1 MAEFS
6 ELIKNFDKIRDY
18 MRDFYVYGFKCR
30 DDFKQKSSRTYDN
43 EKRRIESYLGDYIKW
58 DTTNKN
64 KCVFV
69 SLYSSEITQN
79 PLYSAWKSK
88 SFTNNDIMLHFYI
101 LKLLSAGKS
110 LKIDELTD
118 KICVET
124 GLCIDPQTVRIK
136 ANEYVKEGILT
147 TAKHGKALYYNLS
160 TFSLSKFKDVYNEL
174 IDAVKY
180 FQEAAPLGVIG
191 SFILDNYN
199 ENNDIFKFKHHFIVH
214 TLEDKILLEILKAMH
229 EKRKIQFINQS
240 TKTSII
246 NNLYGTPLKI
256 FVSSQTGRRYV
267 TVYNEQRRRFIN
279 HRLDYIKSVKV
290 IEECED
296 YDHIEENLE
305 KNLDKCWGVSF
316 GGYTRFEEVYL
327 KLYIDEENEQYI
339 LKRLIREGQ
348 NGEIIRLDKNVYL
361 YSKTVYDANEM
372 LPWIKTFI
380 GRIISFESTNKYVH
394 DKFYFDMQRMYE
406 MYCGGDDN

>member
-43 EKRRIESYLGDYIKW
+43 EKRRIESYLGAYIKW
-58 DTTNKN
+58 DTSNKN

-69 SLYSSEITQN
+69 SLDSSEITQN

-88 SFTNNDIMLHFYI
+88 SFTNNDILLHFYI
-101 LKLLSAGKS
+101 LKLLSNEES

-118 KICVET
+118 KICAET

-147 TAKHGKALYYNLS
+147 ASKHGKALYYNLS
-160 TFSLSKFKDVYNEL
+160 NYNLSKFKDVYKEL

-191 SFILDNYN
+191 SYILDNYN

-240 TKTSII
+240 TKTSRI

-267 TVYNEQRRRFIN
+267 TVYNELRRRFIN
-279 HRLDYIKSVKV
+279 HRLDYIKSVK
-290 IEECED
+290 IIDECED
-296 YDHIEENLE
+296 YDHIEANLE

-327 KLYIDEENEQYI
+327 KLYIDEDNEPYI

-361 YSKTVYDANEM
+361 YSKKVFDANEM
-372 LPWIKTFI
+372 LPWIKTYI

-394 DKFYFDMQRMYE
+394 DKFYYDMQRMYE
-406 MYCGGDDN
+406 MYCGGDEN